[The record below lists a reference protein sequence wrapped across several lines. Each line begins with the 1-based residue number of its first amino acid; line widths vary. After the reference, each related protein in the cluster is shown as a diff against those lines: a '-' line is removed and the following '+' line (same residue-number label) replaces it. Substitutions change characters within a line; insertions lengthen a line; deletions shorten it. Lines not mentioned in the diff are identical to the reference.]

1 MQPFPNY
8 KVPWQF
14 SSFIDQAEGNLLT
27 SLSDKIWCFSLR
39 IHLLHHFL
47 SFLCPIHD
55 YHIDKPLLL
64 KITVW
69 TIESKRYAQNIING
83 YGNGSNSNLNSTDVW
98 RISPGR
104 VIKIKKTFHFKSD
117 LQIQQLVWISNTNP
131 SKPIS
136 INIVQYSW
144 KDSVI
149 SRWK

>member
-14 SSFIDQAEGNLLT
+14 SSFINQAEGNSST
-27 SLSDKIWCFSLR
+27 SLSDKIWCFGLR

-64 KITVW
+64 KINVR
-69 TIESKRYAQNIING
+69 TIKLKRCAQNIING

-98 RISPGR
+98 RICPCR

-117 LQIQQLVWISNTNP
+117 LQIQELVWISNTNP

-136 INIVQYSW
+136 IIIAHYS
-144 KDSVI
+144 
-149 SRWK
+149 